1 MTAHGVRSQWFI
13 GLIALLGLL
22 ALSGC
27 SGSDSPPASAAAA
40 DADDTAVTIRLFQ
53 FQPSPLEVTAGTTV
67 TWTNGDDILHT
78 VTSGTP
84 GAKDGRF
91 DGTLNGSGTSHSVT
105 FSESGTFAYF
115 CSRHESMR
123 GEVRVQ

>member
-1 MTAHGVRSQWFI
+1 MTVRGTRWQWFA

-22 ALSGC
+22 ALTGC

-40 DADDTAVTIRLFQ
+40 DAGDSAVAIRLFQ

-78 VTSGTP
+78 VTSGAP
-84 GAKDGRF
+84 GAKDTRF
-91 DGTLNGSGTSHSVT
+91 DGTLNGSGTSYMVT
-105 FSESGTFAYF
+105 FSEPGTYAYF

-123 GEVRVQ
+123 GEVHVH